1 MRKFE
6 ADVNA
11 NYAHPENR
19 EEEADAILLDIEYIN
34 DKYSDESEYMFFAGI
49 SPTEAR
55 DLATKLN
62 READAFDERE
72 KARQE
77 AKKYP
82 QEDGWYLVGPR
93 PYQLFDGVWLNG
105 GIKDDLYVKSR
116 IEKYGYKKMT
126 VED

>member
-6 ADVNA
+6 ADATA
-11 NYAHPENR
+11 NYANPENR
-19 EEEADAILLDIEYIN
+19 EDGADAILLDIYHVS
-34 DKYSDESEYMFFAGI
+34 KYSGVSEGITAGI

-55 DLATKLN
+55 DLAAKLN
-62 READAFDERE
+62 READAFDARE

-82 QEDGWYLVGPR
+82 REDGWYLVGPR

-116 IEKYGYKKMT
+116 IDKYGYKKMT